1 MIQPIWRPM
10 PLKTSKVPGKPSA
23 VWTLVHEYVTGP
35 CRLRITATGKW
46 QYRAGK
52 ECEADGV
59 RDAGFSQEML
69 NQAAGLGALVGKI
82 GGSPADK
89 GGDAKLS
96 FVAGSYVV
104 LAFDEK
110 VEGALYLTMNDE
122 PKHFDQHDGQIE
134 VAIDEAR

>member
-1 MIQPIWRPM
+1 M
-10 PLKTSKVPGKPSA
+10 
-23 VWTLVHEYVTGP
+23 
-35 CRLRITATGKW
+35 
-46 QYRAGK
+46 
-52 ECEADGV
+52 

-89 GGDAKLS
+89 ADAKLS